1 MTKFF
6 NILTA
11 FAALSLFTACSSDEV
26 VEKNDS
32 DNVIAF
38 KASTANASRALS
50 TSYWCNYSVPNT
62 FDVHAE
68 YSADGTNWVQYFESE
83 TYKYNSGKWL
93 IEGDYRYWPKDGTW
107 KMSLVSAYGAN
118 EGAKGPD
125 NIKTYQKIQ
134 PTWNSTNSSG
144 KKCASVVDFTLEG
157 KAEEQ
162 VDLIYANTV
171 VENTKP
177 TNGVASM
184 NFRHALSQICFKAK
198 TETSH
203 LYVEI
208 KNVNLHNIYSKG
220 TYNLPAYG
228 VSTDGNKVDHGH
240 TAAAPTTGI
249 GEWVSLTRGIN
260 SFSSTAYTAGR
271 EGDTEVIELN
281 RVDYS
286 FNISDDSYTSSKHEN
301 YEHSFLVIPCKNLSV
316 WAPGTS
322 PSGST
327 NSYIS
332 LYCKI
337 RNVSAYNS
345 VVGDKIAVSPS
356 DYYILGSKTGYA
368 TMIIPFPSNIT
379 WEQGKKYVYTIIF
392 NKTEGGGYDTN
403 GNKVLVPVKLD
414 VTVDDFGSASDT
426 NIKLENGTITT
437 NP

>member
-26 VEKNDS
+26 VEKNES

-38 KASTANASRALS
+38 SASTSNASRALS
-50 TSYWCNYSVPNT
+50 TSYWCNYRVPAE

-68 YSADGTNWVQYFESE
+68 YSTDGKNWVQYFESE
-83 TYKYNSGKWL
+83 TYAKSGDKWL
-93 IEGDYRYWPKDGTW
+93 IQGDYRYWPKDGTW
-107 KMSLVSAYGAN
+107 KMSLVSAYAAN

-125 NIKTYQKIQ
+125 NIKTYHKIQ
-134 PTWNSTNSSG
+134 PTWNRTNNAG
-144 KKCASVVDFTLEG
+144 QKCASIVDFTLES

-198 TETSH
+198 TQTSH

-228 VSTDGNKVDHGH
+228 VSTDGNKPSHDHSE
-240 TAAAPTTGI
+240 AAPTTGI
-249 GEWVSLTRGIN
+249 GEWVSLTRGTNTYI
-260 SFSSTAYTAGR
+260 SG
-271 EGDTEVIELN
+271 TEVIKLD
-281 RVDYS
+281 RVDVD
-286 FNISDDSYTSSKHEN
+286 FNISDDSDAGSKHEN
-301 YEHSFLVIPCKNLSV
+301 YEHSFLVIPCNNLSV
-316 WAPGTS
+316 WSPGAAK
-322 PSGST
+322 PSLST
-327 NSYIS
+327 DSYIS
-332 LYCKI
+332 LNCKI
-337 RNVSAYNS
+337 RNVSDYNS
-345 VVGDKIAVSPS
+345 IKNGTINVGAN
-356 DYYILGSKTGYA
+356 DYYIIGGAGENEYA

-392 NKTEGGGYDTN
+392 NKTEGGGYDAD
-403 GNKVLVPVKLD
+403 GNKVLVPVKLN
-414 VTVDDFGSASDT
+414 VTVDDFGSASQTD
-426 NIKLENGTITT
+426 IGLGNGSITT

>member
-26 VEKNDS
+26 VEKNES

-38 KASTANASRALS
+38 SATTSNASRALS
-50 TSYWCNYSVPNT
+50 TSYWCNYNVPT
-62 FDVHAE
+62 EFDVHAE
-68 YSADGTNWVQYFESE
+68 YSTDGTNWVQYFESE
-83 TYKYNSGKWL
+83 TYAKTETGGKWL
-93 IEGDYRYWPKDGTW
+93 IQGDYRYWPKDGTW

-118 EGAKGPD
+118 EGAIGPD
-125 NIKTYQKIQ
+125 GKIYHKIQ
-134 PTWNSTNSSG
+134 PKWNNTNSG
-144 KKCASVVDFTLEG
+144 KKFASVVDFTLEG

-208 KNVNLHNIYSKG
+208 MNVNLHNIYSKG

-228 VSTDGNKVDHGH
+228 VSTDGNKVSHDHL
-240 TAAAPTTGI
+240 AAAPIDGI
-249 GEWVSLTRGIN
+249 GEWVSLTRGTNTYI
-260 SFSSTAYTAGR
+260 SG
-271 EGDTEVIELN
+271 TEVIKLDKVGEP
-281 RVDYS
+281 
-286 FNISDDSYTSSKHEN
+286 FNISDDSDASDKHVN
-301 YEHSFLVIPCKNLSV
+301 YEHSFLVIPCNELSV
-316 WAPGTS
+316 WTPGTA
-322 PSGST
+322 PSASGD
-327 NSYIS
+327 SYIS
-332 LYCKI
+332 LLCKI

-356 DYYILGSKTGYA
+356 DYYILGSNGGDLSNYGE
-368 TMIIPFPSNIT
+368 MIIPFPSNIT

-392 NKTEGGGYDTN
+392 NKTQGGGYDAD

-414 VTVDDFGSASDT
+414 VTVDDFGSGSQT
-426 NIKLENGTITT
+426 NISLGNGSITT

>member
-26 VEKNDS
+26 VEKNES

-38 KASTANASRALS
+38 SATTSNASRALS
-50 TSYWCNYSVPNT
+50 TSYWCNYNVPT
-62 FDVHAE
+62 EFDVHAE
-68 YSADGTNWVQYFESE
+68 YYTDGTNWVQYFESE
-83 TYKYNSGKWL
+83 TYAKTETGGKWL
-93 IEGDYRYWPKDGTW
+93 IQGDYRYWPKDGKW

-118 EGAKGPD
+118 ED
-125 NIKTYQKIQ
+125 KIQ
-134 PTWNSTNSSG
+134 PKWDNTNSYG
-144 KKCASVVDFTLEG
+144 QKCASVVDFTLKS

-162 VDLIYANTV
+162 VDLIYANVV
-171 VENTKP
+171 VEDKKP
-177 TNGVASM
+177 TDGTAQM

-228 VSTDGNKVDHGH
+228 VPTGGNYESHNH
-240 TAAAPTTGI
+240 SAAASIDGI
-249 GEWVSLTRGIN
+249 GEWVSPTREKN
-260 SFSSTAYTAGR
+260 TYSSIV
-271 EGDTEVIELN
+271 EEVIELDK
-281 RVDYS
+281 VGEP
-286 FNISDDSYTSSKHEN
+286 FNISDDSYESTSNKHVN

-316 WAPGTS
+316 WAPGS
-322 PSGST
+322 APSEST
-327 NSYIS
+327 GSYIS
-332 LYCKI
+332 LNCKI

-345 VVGDKIAVSPS
+345 VVDGKIAVSPS
-356 DYYILGSKTGYA
+356 DYYILGSNGGDLSNYGE
-368 TMIIPFPSNIT
+368 MIIPFPSNIT

-403 GNKVLVPVKLD
+403 GNKVLVPVKLA

-426 NIKLENGTITT
+426 DIKLEDGTITT
-437 NP
+437 TTKP

>member
-26 VEKNDS
+26 VEKNES

-38 KASTANASRALS
+38 SATTSNASRALS
-50 TSYWCNYSVPNT
+50 TSYWCNYNIPT
-62 FDVHAE
+62 EFDVHAE
-68 YSADGTNWVQYFESE
+68 YSTDGTNWVQYFERE
-83 TYKYNSGKWL
+83 TYAKSGDKWL
-93 IEGDYRYWPKDGTW
+93 IQGDYRYWPKDGTW

-125 NIKTYQKIQ
+125 NIKTYHKIQ
-134 PTWNSTNSSG
+134 PTWNRTNNAG
-144 KKCASVVDFTLEG
+144 QKCASVVDFTLES

-184 NFRHALSQICFKAK
+184 NFRHALSQICFRAK

-228 VSTDGNKVDHGH
+228 VSTGVNYESHNH
-240 TAAAPTTGI
+240 SEAAPTTGI
-249 GEWVSLTRGIN
+249 GEWVSPTRGTNTYI
-260 SFSSTAYTAGR
+260 SG
-271 EGDTEVIELN
+271 TEVIKLD
-281 RVDYS
+281 RVDVD
-286 FNISDDSYTSSKHEN
+286 FNISDDSDASNKHVN
-301 YEHSFLVIPCKNLSV
+301 YEHSFLVIPCNNLSV
-316 WAPGTS
+316 WSPGATK
-322 PSGST
+322 PSLST
-327 NSYIS
+327 DSYIS
-332 LYCKI
+332 LNCKI
-337 RNVSAYNS
+337 RNVSDYNS
-345 VVGDKIAVSPS
+345 IKDGKINVGAN
-356 DYYILGSKTGYA
+356 DYYIIGSANEYA

-392 NKTEGGGYDTN
+392 NKTEGGGYDAD
-403 GNKVLVPVKLD
+403 GNKVLVPVKLN
-414 VTVDDFGSASDT
+414 VTVDDFGSASQTD
-426 NIKLENGTITT
+426 ISLGNGSITTT

>member
-26 VEKNDS
+26 VEKNES

-38 KASTANASRALS
+38 SATTSNASRALS
-50 TSYWCNYSVPNT
+50 TSYWCNYRVPAE

-68 YSADGTNWVQYFESE
+68 YSTDGTNWVQYFESE
-83 TYKYNSGKWL
+83 TYAYAETGGKWL
-93 IEGDYRYWPKDGTW
+93 IQGDYRYWPKDGTW
-107 KMSLVSAYGAN
+107 KMSMVSAYGAN

-125 NIKTYQKIQ
+125 NIKTYHKIQ
-134 PTWNSTNSSG
+134 PTWNRTNNAG
-144 KKCASVVDFTLEG
+144 LKCASVVDFTLES

-228 VSTDGNKVDHGH
+228 VSTDGNKVSHDHL
-240 TAAAPTTGI
+240 AAAPTTGI
-249 GEWVSLTRGIN
+249 GEWVSLTRETN
-260 SFSSTAYTAGR
+260 TYSSIV
-271 EGDTEVIELN
+271 EEVIKLDKVGEP
-281 RVDYS
+281 
-286 FNISDDSYTSSKHEN
+286 FNISDDSYESTSNKHVN

-316 WAPGTS
+316 WAPGEALQS
-322 PSGST
+322 EST
-327 NSYIS
+327 GSYIS
-332 LYCKI
+332 LNCKI

-345 VVGDKIAVSPS
+345 VVGDKIAVSS
-356 DYYILGSKTGYA
+356 DDYYIIGSANEYA
-368 TMIIPFPSNIT
+368 KMIIPFPSNIT

-392 NKTEGGGYDTN
+392 NKTEGGGYDAD

-414 VTVDDFGSASDT
+414 VTVDDFGSASQTD
-426 NIKLENGTITT
+426 ISLGNGSITT

>member
-26 VEKNDS
+26 VEKNES

-38 KASTANASRALS
+38 SASTSNASRALS
-50 TSYWCNYSVPNT
+50 TSYWCNYRVPAE

-68 YSADGTNWVQYFESE
+68 YYTDGTNWVQYFESE
-83 TYKYNSGKWL
+83 TYAKTETGGKWL
-93 IEGDYRYWPKDGTW
+93 IQGDYRYWPKDGKW

-118 EGAKGPD
+118 ED
-125 NIKTYQKIQ
+125 KIQ
-134 PTWNSTNSSG
+134 PKWDNTNSDG
-144 KKCASVVDFTLEG
+144 QKCASVVDFTLKS

-228 VSTDGNKVDHGH
+228 VSTGENYESHDHSE
-240 TAAAPTTGI
+240 AAPTTGI
-249 GEWVSLTRGIN
+249 GEWVSPTREKN
-260 SFSSTAYTAGR
+260 TYSSIVK
-271 EGDTEVIELN
+271 EVIELD
-281 RVDYS
+281 RVGVD
-286 FNISDDSYTSSKHEN
+286 FNISDDSDASDKHVN
-301 YEHSFLVIPCKNLSV
+301 YEHSFLVIPCNELSV
-316 WAPGTS
+316 WAPGTA
-322 PSGST
+322 PSASGD
-327 NSYIS
+327 SYIS
-332 LYCKI
+332 LLCKI

-356 DYYILGSKTGYA
+356 DYYILGSNGGDLSNYGE
-368 TMIIPFPSNIT
+368 MIIPFPSNIT

-414 VTVDDFGSASDT
+414 VTVDDFGSASQT
-426 NIKLENGTITT
+426 NISLGNGSITT